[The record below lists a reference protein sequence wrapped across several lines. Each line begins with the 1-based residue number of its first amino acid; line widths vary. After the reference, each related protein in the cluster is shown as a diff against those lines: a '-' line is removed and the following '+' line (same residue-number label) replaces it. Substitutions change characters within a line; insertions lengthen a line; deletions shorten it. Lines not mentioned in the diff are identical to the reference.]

1 MKTSD
6 KNYLEKVGENIAKL
20 RREKE
25 MSQMDVCAIIDMDKP
40 NLSAIEN
47 GRQNATILTLKKIAN
62 ALEVDV
68 SNFFLFSE

>member
-1 MKTSD
+1 VKTSD

>member
-1 MKTSD
+1 MKNSD
-6 KNYLEKVGENIAKL
+6 KNYLEKVGQNIARL

-68 SNFFLFSE
+68 SSFFSPTV